1 MADLGH
7 LATQELRSTPTE
19 RDEPMPAAPRITSVA
34 NPRRIRLT
42 RLAQDV
48 SATD

>member
-1 MADLGH
+1 MTDVGH

-19 RDEPMPAAPRITSVA
+19 RDESMPAAARVTSVA

-42 RLAQDV
+42 RLAEET
-48 SATD
+48 SASN